1 MAYVTRTWCSDF
13 TRRHFL
19 QQSKPFCVSF
29 GSCAATQ
36 ASRSDTVAMLND
48 APPPGTKTNR
58 TSTCY
63 DVCFLSHPREDWYDL
78 FIITHGISVYLYCN
92 SGRHQLQQDP
102 APKRR
107 PTRPTSLPLWGKG
120 RDAQRVWSGQP
131 QTPSPYLPLCWVRA
145 SPSQSLDHYSASAR
159 PHPAPRPS
167 FPAHLPLTSI
177 DPASLLSLSPAPFT
191 HDPRRPPSPK
201 RTLSV
206 AFVDIL
212 TKA

>member
-107 PTRPTSLPLWGKG
+107 PTRPTPSGG
-120 RDAQRVWSGQP
+120 RGE
-131 QTPSPYLPLCWVRA
+131 TPNAFGRGS
-145 SPSQSLDHYSASAR
+145 
-159 PHPAPRPS
+159 PRPRPRTYPYVGLGLVPVS
-167 FPAHLPLTSI
+167 RWTIIRRAPARTRLHALH
-177 DPASLLSLSPAPFT
+177 SLLIF
-191 HDPRRPPSPK
+191 H
-201 RTLSV
+201 
-206 AFVDIL
+206 
-212 TKA
+212 

>member
-107 PTRPTSLPLWGKG
+107 PTRPTPSGG
-120 RDAQRVWSGQP
+120 RGE
-131 QTPSPYLPLCWVRA
+131 TPNAFGRGSPRPRPRTL

-177 DPASLLSLSPAPFT
+177 DPASPLSLSPAPFT